1 MDDSTARETEHLPG
15 HAMRHLPSHL
25 RFWLL
30 AGAIVW
36 LDLWSKT
43 WAFGHLG
50 PGETRVIVRNVIEFR
65 RSLNTGA
72 VFGSFAG
79 YTSVFIVASLF
90 ALGFVLYMFARSA
103 RTQAALQVAL
113 ALILA
118 GAIGNL
124 YDRTF
129 LRADVVTR
137 QTESGAERT
146 TVGKIISSPD
156 DATLRIGDWPGGENA
171 RRFMR
176 SRVTVHRQ
184 GVVRDFIKFV
194 PRFPA
199 SVPKVAG
206 RDIWPWVF
214 NVADSALV
222 CGVCLLLISSWVDRD
237 PRRHAE

>member
-1 MDDSTARETEHLPG
+1 MDDSTGRVTEDFPEQ
-15 HAMRHLPSHL
+15 AMWSLSSHV
-25 RFWLL
+25 RFWLV
-30 AGAIVW
+30 AGIVVW

-43 WAFGHLG
+43 WAFANLG
-50 PGETRVIVRNVIEFR
+50 PGEIREILRGVIEFR

-103 RTQAALQVAL
+103 RMQAALHIAL

-118 GAIGNL
+118 GAVGNL

-129 LRADVVTR
+129 LKADVVIRRTD
-137 QTESGAERT
+137 SGVEET
-146 TVGKIISSPD
+146 TVGKIISDPD
-156 DATLRIGDWPGGENA
+156 AAVLRIGDWPGGENA
-171 RRFMR
+171 RRFAR
-176 SRVTVHRQ
+176 SAVTVRSQ

-199 SVPKVAG
+199 SVPKFAG

-214 NVADSALV
+214 NVADAALV

-237 PRRHAE
+237 PHRRAE

>member
-1 MDDSTARETEHLPG
+1 MQS
-15 HAMRHLPSHL
+15 LPSHL
-25 RFWLL
+25 RFWLV
-30 AGAIVW
+30 AGAGVW
-36 LDLWSKT
+36 LDLWSKA
-43 WAFGHLG
+43 WAFESLR
-50 PGETRVIVRNVIEFR
+50 PGEVRVIIHGVIEFR

-79 YTSVFIVASLF
+79 YTSVFIIASLF

-103 RTQAALQVAL
+103 RTQAALHIAL

-129 LRADVVTR
+129 LKADVVTR
-137 QTESGAERT
+137 QTESGAEET
-146 TVGKIISSPD
+146 TVGKIISDPD
-156 DATLRIGDWPGGENA
+156 DAILRIGDWPGGENA
-171 RRFMR
+171 HRFVR
-176 SRVTVHRQ
+176 SRVTIHRQ

-199 SVPKVAG
+199 SAPKVAG
-206 RDIWPWVF
+206 RDMWPWVF
-214 NVADSALV
+214 NVADATLV

-237 PRRHAE
+237 SRRHIE